1 MGARAEVYS
10 LMAELAAEGI
20 AILMITS
27 DMEELLG
34 MSDRILVLHDGRA
47 TGLIARSEATQE
59 RVLSLASGLLESK
72 AA

>member
-1 MGARAEVYS
+1 MND
-10 LMAELAAEGI
+10 LAAEGV

-34 MSDRILVLHDGRA
+34 MSANILILHEGRA
-47 TGLIARSEATQE
+47 VGQLTSQEATQE
-59 RVLSLASGLLESK
+59 RVLALASGMKESN